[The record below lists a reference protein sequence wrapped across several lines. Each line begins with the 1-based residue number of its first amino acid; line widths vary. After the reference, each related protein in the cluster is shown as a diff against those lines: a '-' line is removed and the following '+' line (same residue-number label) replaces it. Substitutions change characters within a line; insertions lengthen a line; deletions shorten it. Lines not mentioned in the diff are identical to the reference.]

1 MESRK
6 EIRVA
11 KTKGPARKK
20 AVAHKAK
27 AKQPKAKQPK
37 AKQPKVK
44 IITETVGMND
54 PTDSMLAAIHES
66 MSGLHD
72 SGLIDKETMR
82 GFDESCLPKVKELQA
97 NEIKLLRTQAGVS
110 QAVFA
115 QYLNT
120 TKSTISQ
127 WEQGLKHPNGIAQ
140 KLLNIVADKGLKV
153 LV

>member
-1 MESRK
+1 MEARK
-6 EIRVA
+6 EIHVA
-11 KTKGPARKK
+11 KTQGSARKK
-20 AVAHKAK
+20 AVVKRT
-27 AKQPKAKQPK
+27 K

-44 IITETVGMND
+44 VVTEAIGMSD

-66 MSGLHD
+66 MAGLHD

-82 GFDESCLPKVKELQA
+82 GFDESCLPKVKVLQA
-97 NEIKLLRTQAGVS
+97 NEIKVLRTQAGVS

-120 TKSTISQ
+120 TKSTVSQ
-127 WEQGLKHPNGIAQ
+127 WEQGLKNPNGIAQ
-140 KLLNIVADKGLKV
+140 KLLNVVANKGLRV

>member
-1 MESRK
+1 MEARK
-6 EIRVA
+6 ETRVA
-11 KTKGPARKK
+11 KTKGPAKKK
-20 AVAHKAK
+20 AVARKAK
-27 AKQPKAKQPK
+27 AKQPRV
-37 AKQPKVK
+37 KV
-44 IITETVGMND
+44 ITETVGMND

-82 GFDESCLPKVKELQA
+82 GFDESCLPKVKVLGA
-97 NEIKLLRTQAGVS
+97 NEIKVLRTQAGVS
-110 QAVFA
+110 QTVFA

-153 LV
+153 LI

>member
-1 MESRK
+1 MEARN
-6 EIRVA
+6 ETRVA

-20 AVAHKAK
+20 SVVRKAK
-27 AKQPKAKQPK
+27 AKPQQRI
-37 AKQPKVK
+37 KVF
-44 IITETVGMND
+44 TETVGMND

-82 GFDESCLPKVKELQA
+82 GFDESCLPKVKVLQA
-97 NEIKLLRTQAGVS
+97 NEIKVLRTQAGVS

-120 TKSTISQ
+120 TKSTVSQ

-153 LV
+153 LI

>member
-1 MESRK
+1 MEARK
-6 EIRVA
+6 ETRVA

-20 AVAHKAK
+20 AATRKAK
-27 AKQPKAKQPK
+27 AKQQRV
-37 AKQPKVK
+37 KV
-44 IITETVGMND
+44 ITETVGMND

-72 SGLIDKETMR
+72 SGLINKETMR
-82 GFDESCLPKVKELQA
+82 GFDESCLPKVKVLQA
-97 NEIKLLRTQAGVS
+97 NEIKVLRMQAGVS

>member
-1 MESRK
+1 MEARK
-6 EIRVA
+6 ETRVA

-27 AKQPKAKQPK
+27 AKQPKV
-37 AKQPKVK
+37 KV
-44 IITETVGMND
+44 ITEAIGMND

-82 GFDESCLPKVKELQA
+82 GFDESCLPTVKVLQA
-97 NEIKLLRTQAGVS
+97 NEIKVLRTQTGVS

-140 KLLNIVADKGLKV
+140 KLLNIVADKGLKA

>member
-1 MESRK
+1 MEARK
-6 EIRVA
+6 ETRVA
-11 KTKGPARKK
+11 KTKGPVRKK
-20 AVAHKAK
+20 AVAHKTK
-27 AKQPKAKQPK
+27 AKQR
-37 AKQPKVK
+37 KVK
-44 IITETVGMND
+44 VITETVGMNN

-82 GFDESCLPKVKELQA
+82 GFDESCLPKVKVLQA
-97 NEIKLLRTQAGVS
+97 NEIKVLRTQTGVS

-153 LV
+153 LI

>member
-1 MESRK
+1 MEARK
-6 EIRVA
+6 ETRVA

-20 AVAHKAK
+20 AATRKAK
-27 AKQPKAKQPK
+27 AKQQRV
-37 AKQPKVK
+37 KV
-44 IITETVGMND
+44 ITETVGMND

-66 MSGLHD
+66 MAGLHD
-72 SGLIDKETMR
+72 SGLINKETMR
-82 GFDESCLPKVKELQA
+82 GFDESCLPKVKVLQA
-97 NEIKLLRTQAGVS
+97 NEIKVLRMQAGVS

>member
-1 MESRK
+1 MEARK
-6 EIRVA
+6 ETRVA

-27 AKQPKAKQPK
+27 AKQPKV
-37 AKQPKVK
+37 KV
-44 IITETVGMND
+44 ITEAIGMND

-82 GFDESCLPKVKELQA
+82 GFDESCLPTVKVLQA
-97 NEIKLLRTQAGVS
+97 NEIKVLRTQTGVS

>member
-1 MESRK
+1 MEARK
-6 EIRVA
+6 ETRVA

-20 AVAHKAK
+20 AVARKAKAK
-27 AKQPKAKQPK
+27 AKQQRV
-37 AKQPKVK
+37 KV
-44 IITETVGMND
+44 ITETVGMND

-82 GFDESCLPKVKELQA
+82 GFDESCLPKVKMFQA
-97 NEIKLLRTQAGVS
+97 NEIKVLRTQVGVS

>member
-1 MESRK
+1 MDARK
-6 EIRVA
+6 ETRVA

-27 AKQPKAKQPK
+27 AKQPKV
-37 AKQPKVK
+37 KV
-44 IITETVGMND
+44 ITETVGMND

-82 GFDESCLPKVKELQA
+82 GFDENCLPKVKVLQA
-97 NEIKLLRTQAGVS
+97 NEIKVLRTQTGVS

-127 WEQGLKHPNGIAQ
+127 WEQGLKRPNGIAQ
-140 KLLNIVADKGLKV
+140 KLLNIVANKGLKV